1 MSKINLTPNASGTG
15 VFTIASPNSNTNRTL
30 NLPDESGTIVSENAS
45 GNVSVTGDITSNGN
59 AVITTQSPQLG
70 RRNLIINGAMQ
81 VAQRGTSSSVGSE
94 TFRADRFRAQLDG
107 LGAFTLSQ
115 DTNAPDGFNFSSKL
129 TCNTADASPA
139 ASDLLIAGFRFEG
152 QDLQHLQ
159 YGTASA
165 KKVTVSFWVKSNKT
179 GTFVCSLLNIL
190 SSPLRKIVK
199 SYTIDSADTWEYKT
213 ITIDGD
219 TAYSISNSSNRT
231 IDLTW
236 WLGGGSNFSGTSTPS
251 GWANNENAV
260 TLTNQTVN
268 LADAPNNYWQITGV
282 QLEVGDV
289 ATPFEHRSYGEE
301 VALCQRYFVKY
312 YSVTGEV
319 SAFSGSSF
327 AWVSGLSYIPF
338 TLTTRMRAIPTL
350 TTSGS
355 NVVRTYAPGTSYVQT
370 SIAITSAGAS
380 VGVNTIELE
389 TTGTSV
395 SGWVRHEGQTWLA
408 FDSEL

>member
-1 MSKINLTPNASGTG
+1 MSKIALSSNASGTG
-15 VFTIASPNSNTNRTL
+15 VFTIESPDSDTDRTL
-30 NLPDESGTIVSENAS
+30 TLPDVSGTVVSENAS
-45 GNVSVTGDITSNGN
+45 GNVDVTGDITSNGN

-70 RRNLIINGAMQ
+70 RRNLIINGDMR
-81 VAQRGTSSSVGSE
+81 VAQRGTSSSVGFE
-94 TFRADRFRAQLDG
+94 TFMADRFRAQLEG

-179 GTFVCSLLNIL
+179 GTFVCALLNVL

-236 WLGGGSNFSGTSTPS
+236 WLGGGSDFSGTSTPS
-251 GWANNENAV
+251 GWADNDNAV

-268 LADAPNNYWQITGV
+268 LADAVNNYWQITGV

-301 VALCQRYFVKY
+301 LTLCKRYFETMLASSNSFR
-312 YSVTGEV
+312 SVIMG
-319 SAFSGSSF
+319 SAYGSSTASNYF
-327 AWVSGLSYIPF
+327 EVEKRASGTLSLYDYNA
-338 TLTTRMRAIPTL
+338 TLASNPTSRL
-350 TTSGS
+350 EYNSIGTTSGYFIS
-355 NVVRTYAPGTSYVQT
+355 AAN
-370 SIAITSAGAS
+370 IITQKTFFIVS
-380 VGVNTIELE
+380 VTNTGLNGMAVFKWTLDAEL
-389 TTGTSV
+389 
-395 SGWVRHEGQTWLA
+395 
-408 FDSEL
+408 